1 LKHLKQAAGATNLET
16 MTLSSSKADAM
27 RTAFEEAVD
36 LYTSKKW
43 APYNKRKDGEG
54 DKAIDLPNPDA
65 EGECDWEDFS
75 DGEGW

>member
-1 LKHLKQAAGATNLET
+1 

-27 RTAFEEAVD
+27 RTALEKAID

-43 APYNKRKDGEG
+43 VPYNKRKDGEG

-75 DGEGW
+75 DGGLLRHLLQVN

>member
-54 DKAIDLPNPDA
+54 DKAIDLPK

-75 DGEGW
+75 DGEGC